1 METTERKPRFRK
13 IVRTAGIVVVAV
25 LLLLAGANLWIGRI
39 VRQKIEKEV
48 AEQTGG
54 MCRISI
60 DRVRFNPVGRSMRLK
75 GIVLTTDSLLLAKRH
90 PGLRMFRL
98 TAAQLS
104 IGGIRLTQQDGDR
117 TPTIAEIEVSA
128 PHVDIVRNFSDS
140 VPPVDSLQ
148 RASGQ
153 TVRTIGIGRLRI
165 ADGSVTY
172 CEIRNGRQTCHTLRG
187 LSVQTDD
194 FRLNAGNANDSGWLD
209 NGIRT
214 SVESV
219 NYQLDE
225 GAVALQADTLIID
238 TRKGECSVAGVR
250 LLPQYP
256 KSEFASLVAGHPD
269 WTQVVAGRIACTGVD
284 YPEIARNKK
293 LKIDS
298 VWIGNVEIGSFK
310 NRQIPQKQRIKPLF
324 YQSLQKLSFGVE
336 VRRISFSDIRAV
348 YEELSAT
355 GTVPGTVTF
364 DSLRGDLYGLA
375 NAASPEHPRITLKAS
390 GRLMNRGVLQ
400 ATFLLPAD
408 SLDDRFEVDGKLGPM
423 ELQAMNRAIEPLVN
437 ARINTGRI
445 DGMNFRIAVRQP
457 ERLANET
464 GERRA
469 QGPPVAFG
477 HRGRP
482 VDPHRQSGK
491 RSDPHRRRRDRT
503 GSLPLA
509 VQLPVEV
516 ADAGYQTDGRRTRNG
531 RQKTPPPGR
540 PAISGRPPVQ
550 DSDGGSNRYSL

>member
-1 METTERKPRFRK
+1 METIERKPRFRK

-60 DRVRFNPVGRSMRLK
+60 DRVRLNPVGRSLRLK

-153 TVRTIGIGRLRI
+153 IVRTIGFGRLRI

-194 FRLNAGNANDSGWLD
+194 FRLNAGNANDNGWLD

-256 KSEFASLVAGHPD
+256 KSEFASLAAGHPD

-445 DGMNFRIAVRQP
+445 DGMNFRIAGDSRQADVQLLLLYDSLNVSLMKQEKDGPKARRLLSAIVDDLLIRTGNP
-457 ERLANET
+457 EDGVTRT
-464 GERRA
+464 GEGVTERDPYRSQFNYLWKSLMPGIKQTVVGHGTVVKRHRHRDDRR
-469 QGPPVAFG
+469 
-477 HRGRP
+477 
-482 VDPHRQSGK
+482 
-491 RSDPHRRRRDRT
+491 
-503 GSLPLA
+503 
-509 VQLPVEV
+509 
-516 ADAGYQTDGRRTRNG
+516 
-531 RQKTPPPGR
+531 
-540 PAISGRPPVQ
+540 
-550 DSDGGSNRYSL
+550 

>member
-13 IVRTAGIVVVAV
+13 IVRTTGIVIAAV
-25 LLLLAGANLWIGRI
+25 LLLLAGAGVWIGRV

-54 MCRISI
+54 ICRISI
-60 DRVRFNPVGRSMRLK
+60 DRVRFNPVRRSLRLE
-75 GIVLTTDSLLLAKRH
+75 GIVLTTDSLRLAKRY
-90 PGLRMFRL
+90 PGLRKFRL

-104 IGGIRLTQQDGDR
+104 VGGIHTVQQDGAR
-117 TPTIAEIEVSA
+117 TLTIAEIGVSA
-128 PHVDIVRNFSDS
+128 PHIDIVRSRNDS
-140 VPPVDSLQ
+140 VPQPPAESLQ

-153 TVRTIGIGRLRI
+153 AVRTIGIGRLRI

-172 CEIRNGRQTCHTLRG
+172 CEIRNGRQACHTLRG
-187 LSVQTDD
+187 LSVETDD
-194 FRLNAGNANDSGWLD
+194 FHLNTGNADGSGWLD

-214 SVESV
+214 SVESM
-219 NYQLDE
+219 NYQLDG
-225 GAVALQADTLIID
+225 GAVVLQADTLTID

-298 VWIGNVEIGSFK
+298 VWIGNVEINSFK
-310 NRQIPQKQRIKPLF
+310 NRQIPQEQRIKPLF

-336 VRRISFSDIRAV
+336 IRRISFSDIRAV

-355 GTVPGTVTF
+355 GTVPGTVIF

-390 GRLMNRGVLQ
+390 GLLMNRGVLQ

-423 ELQAMNRAIEPLVN
+423 ELRAMNKVIEPLAN
-437 ARINTGRI
+437 ARINAGRI
-445 DGMNFRIAVRQP
+445 DGMNFRIAGNAQQADVKLLLLYDSLNVSLMKQEKDGLKAR
-457 ERLANET
+457 RLLSAIVDDLLIRAGNPDDGVTRT
-464 GERRA
+464 GEGVTERDPYRSQFNYLWKSLLPGIKQTVIGHGTVVKRHHRHRDDRR
-469 QGPPVAFG
+469 
-477 HRGRP
+477 
-482 VDPHRQSGK
+482 
-491 RSDPHRRRRDRT
+491 
-503 GSLPLA
+503 
-509 VQLPVEV
+509 
-516 ADAGYQTDGRRTRNG
+516 
-531 RQKTPPPGR
+531 
-540 PAISGRPPVQ
+540 
-550 DSDGGSNRYSL
+550 